1 MDSYS
6 FRKNNTNNLPKVTN
20 STFYKTLKF
29 AKTKNKSTIDMH
41 QNNLSNFYD
50 GSITIKGQTIKNS
63 HSPIPLFEMKKKIYS
78 SKIRKQ
84 MRSSSVPSSNISSQ
98 ETDDSLFALS
108 QIRNMDRFISK
119 RINKNVVWK
128 EKARNIY
135 EINTSRNYKEI
146 KSIKDRIHESRFE
159 DAKNFDLKYEISR
172 KKYFPIEKV
181 EVVNEAR
188 NIAKKLEVEFNKNK
202 SVSNFFIKKRVD
214 IQTFATQNRE
224 ICFKN
229 NMINLLIEESNKIK
243 QKEKDYAKALDDAN
257 KGFLKDKEAF
267 EKIIIEHKAMD
278 KKKELEVEKAK
289 IYRKKLREEL
299 YKLNLQIRIKQD
311 EIEKTI
317 KNISAC
323 FSYAEFIHSIIGS
336 QSMKKVNINKLN
348 IKSTKNRNKDLI
360 YLTKTTFELFDFLLD
375 NDNRNNKNNKNIN
388 FDAEQMAY
396 LFSSKESVILKN
408 IKERDRILEEMKKQN
423 NNSELIFLKKKKSQH
438 EEELEFLNKELDY
451 LKNISQPVD
460 DDYKKNL
467 DTAQKYINEIFK
479 ELNNEIGIVNN
490 TKIIDSIEKM
500 DITQSV
506 LDTLHCVEDKLIFY
520 MNEIENI
527 EKSQKDT
534 DDLFK
539 NIIEK
544 VKMENKKIKY
554 QKSRQLLEELEK
566 EKMIKYQQRMNKVI
580 IRSIVEYTPPWIK
593 KQRNKKKKVI
603 VNSEDEDKQLLYY
616 H

>member
-1 MDSYS
+1 
-6 FRKNNTNNLPKVTN
+6 
-20 STFYKTLKF
+20 
-29 AKTKNKSTIDMH
+29 
-41 QNNLSNFYD
+41 
-50 GSITIKGQTIKNS
+50 
-63 HSPIPLFEMKKKIYS
+63 
-78 SKIRKQ
+78 
-84 MRSSSVPSSNISSQ
+84 
-98 ETDDSLFALS
+98 
-108 QIRNMDRFISK
+108 
-119 RINKNVVWK
+119 
-128 EKARNIY
+128 
-135 EINTSRNYKEI
+135 
-146 KSIKDRIHESRFE
+146 
-159 DAKNFDLKYEISR
+159 
-172 KKYFPIEKV
+172 
-181 EVVNEAR
+181 
-188 NIAKKLEVEFNKNK
+188 
-202 SVSNFFIKKRVD
+202 
-214 IQTFATQNRE
+214 
-224 ICFKN
+224 
-229 NMINLLIEESNKIK
+229 
-243 QKEKDYAKALDDAN
+243 
-257 KGFLKDKEAF
+257 
-267 EKIIIEHKAMD
+267 
-278 KKKELEVEKAK
+278 
-289 IYRKKLREEL
+289 
-299 YKLNLQIRIKQD
+299 
-311 EIEKTI
+311 
-317 KNISAC
+317 
-323 FSYAEFIHSIIGS
+323 
-336 QSMKKVNINKLN
+336 MKKVNINKLN

-490 TKIIDSIEKM
+490 TKIIYSIEKM

>member
-1 MDSYS
+1 
-6 FRKNNTNNLPKVTN
+6 
-20 STFYKTLKF
+20 
-29 AKTKNKSTIDMH
+29 
-41 QNNLSNFYD
+41 
-50 GSITIKGQTIKNS
+50 
-63 HSPIPLFEMKKKIYS
+63 
-78 SKIRKQ
+78 
-84 MRSSSVPSSNISSQ
+84 
-98 ETDDSLFALS
+98 
-108 QIRNMDRFISK
+108 
-119 RINKNVVWK
+119 
-128 EKARNIY
+128 
-135 EINTSRNYKEI
+135 
-146 KSIKDRIHESRFE
+146 
-159 DAKNFDLKYEISR
+159 
-172 KKYFPIEKV
+172 
-181 EVVNEAR
+181 
-188 NIAKKLEVEFNKNK
+188 
-202 SVSNFFIKKRVD
+202 
-214 IQTFATQNRE
+214 
-224 ICFKN
+224 
-229 NMINLLIEESNKIK
+229 
-243 QKEKDYAKALDDAN
+243 
-257 KGFLKDKEAF
+257 
-267 EKIIIEHKAMD
+267 
-278 KKKELEVEKAK
+278 
-289 IYRKKLREEL
+289 
-299 YKLNLQIRIKQD
+299 
-311 EIEKTI
+311 
-317 KNISAC
+317 
-323 FSYAEFIHSIIGS
+323 
-336 QSMKKVNINKLN
+336 
-348 IKSTKNRNKDLI
+348 
-360 YLTKTTFELFDFLLD
+360 
-375 NDNRNNKNNKNIN
+375 
-388 FDAEQMAY
+388 MAY

-490 TKIIDSIEKM
+490 TKIIDSIEKT